1 MSGERVTVTVKTVT
15 TTDAGGKV
23 TTETI
28 TTIDGDPAS
37 MTRAIELLTIAQQLA
52 DLGKKL

>member
-1 MSGERVTVTVKTVT
+1 MSGERVTVTVRTVT

-37 MTRAIELLTIAQQLA
+37 MTRAIEMLKIAQQLA
-52 DLGKKL
+52 DLRRKL